1 MTIRGFFI
9 AALGALTFI
18 VAPSFA
24 DDSENLACPADT
36 SQRLY
41 EYAEGLRTAPASV
54 DARALYAMLEPT
66 EEDCAE
72 HPVIQAQL
80 AEIFAILARYT
91 RTASQRG
98 SLIANALQ
106 AMDRYATHVTPENDT
121 GIVEATNGAQVT
133 LYARE
138 IADAVARNI
147 IPRELARLSNSMFG
161 TRDFNRFVSG
171 TNCPYSRNSMGL
183 ATREVEG
190 YRVWQSEAPET
201 TSLANIARRIR
212 HLEKF
217 CIAEPLTIAAQG
229 AELMVDAALAANSNG
244 QTSIAANLASEAQ
257 HFIASLHTPPEGWPE
272 HEITDA
278 ASRASEL
285 EARLISAGLTD

>member
-9 AALGALTFI
+9 AALGALTLSA
-18 VAPSFA
+18 APSFA

-91 RTASQRG
+91 
-98 SLIANALQ
+98 
-106 AMDRYATHVTPENDT
+106 RYATHVTPENDT

-229 AELMVDAALAANSNG
+229 GELMVDAALAANSNG
-244 QTSIAANLASEAQ
+244 QTSIAANLAAEAQ
-257 HFIASLHTPPEGWPE
+257 HFIASLRTPPEGWPE

-285 EARLISAGLTD
+285 EARLISAGLID

>member
-9 AALGALTFI
+9 AALSALTLSA
-18 VAPSFA
+18 APSNA
-24 DDSENLACPADT
+24 ENSDALACPADT

-41 EYAEGLRTAPASV
+41 EYSEGLKTVPASV
-54 DARALYAMLEPT
+54 DARALYDMLEPT
-66 EEDCAE
+66 EENCTDE
-72 HPVIQAQL
+72 PVVQAQL
-80 AEIFAILARYT
+80 AEIFAILARFT

-106 AMDRYATHVTPENDT
+106 AMNRYATHVTPENDT
-121 GIVEATNGAQVT
+121 GTVRTSDDADVT

-138 IADAVARNI
+138 IGDAVARND

-171 TNCPYSRNSMGL
+171 TNCPYGLNSMGL

-190 YRVWQSEAPET
+190 YRVWQSEEPET
-201 TSLANIARRIR
+201 TSLTNIARRIR

-229 AELMVDAALAANSNG
+229 GELMVDAALAANSNG
-244 QTSIAANLASEAQ
+244 QASIAANLATEAQ
-257 HFIASLHTPPEGWPE
+257 HFIASLRTPPEGWPE

-285 EARLISAGLTD
+285 EARLISAGLID

>member
-1 MTIRGFFI
+1 MRIRGLFAATLSVF
-9 AALGALTFI
+9 ALGA
-18 VAPSFA
+18 APALA
-24 DDSENLACPADT
+24 DDGETLTCPADT

-41 EYAEGLRTAPASV
+41 EYSQGLKTAPNTV
-54 DARALYAMLEPT
+54 DVRGLYDMLEPT

-72 HPVIQAQL
+72 SPVIQVQL

-98 SLIANALQ
+98 GLIANSLQ
-106 AMDRYATHVTPENDT
+106 AMDRYATHVKPDNDT
-121 GIVEATNGAQVT
+121 GTVKATNGADVT
-133 LYARE
+133 LYAR
-138 IADAVARNI
+138 DMTDVLARND
-147 IPRELARLSNSMFG
+147 IPRDIAGLSNSMFG
-161 TRDFNRFVSG
+161 DRDFNRFVSG
-171 TNCPYSRNSMGL
+171 TNCPYSLNSMGL

-229 AELMVDAALAANSNG
+229 GELMVDAALAANSNG
-244 QTSIAANLASEAQ
+244 QTSIAANLAAEAQ
-257 HFIASLHTPPEGWPE
+257 HFIASLRTPPEGWPE

-285 EARLISAGLTD
+285 EARLISAGLID

>member
-9 AALGALTFI
+9 AALGAL
-18 VAPSFA
+18 ALSASPSSA
-24 DDSENLACPADT
+24 GDSETLPCPADT

-41 EYAEGLRTAPASV
+41 EYSEGLKSAPASV
-54 DARALYAMLEPT
+54 DARALYDMLEPT
-66 EEDCAE
+66 EENCATQ
-72 HPVIQAQL
+72 PVIQAQL

-98 SLIANALQ
+98 SLIAKAQQ

-121 GIVEATNGAQVT
+121 GIVEATNVAQLT

-147 IPRELARLSNSMFG
+147 IPREIARLSNSMFG

-171 TNCPYSRNSMGL
+171 TTCPYGLNSQGL

-190 YRVWQSEAPET
+190 YRVWQSEAPEA
-201 TSLANIARRIR
+201 TSLTNIARRIR

-229 AELMVDAALAANSNG
+229 GELMVDAALAANSNG
-244 QTSIAANLASEAQ
+244 QASIAANLAAEAQ
-257 HFIASLHTPPEGWPE
+257 HFIASLRSPPEGWPE
-272 HEITDA
+272 DDSADA

-285 EARLISAGLTD
+285 EARLISARLVD